1 MTNTSPIQTK
11 RLTLILILGSLAALG
26 PLSIDMY
33 LPAFPDMSRSF
44 GASASSIQLSLTAC
58 MLGMALGQI
67 IVGPLSDVR
76 GRKRPLLLALSAY
89 LLASLACAFAPTI
102 EVLIALRFVQGAAG
116 ASGIVISRAIVRDLF
131 EGPELTKFF
140 AALSL
145 VNGTAPIL
153 APIIG
158 GQILRFGDW
167 RIVFYL
173 LAVLST
179 LMLIAVAFRLPET
192 LPVHHRVE
200 GNLKTTF
207 QTFGRLLSDRTFI
220 GYAFA
225 QAFAMGAMFAYISG
239 SPFVLQNIYGA
250 SPQQFSFL
258 FGLNGIGI
266 ILAAQ
271 TAGRLAGRV
280 DSEKMMR
287 IALTVVA
294 YGRNLS
300 VSCPDVI
307 RFLDSRH
314 DSAVLRR
321 LECRD
326 DFDARFYL
334 GNAELWFD
342 SRKCVRVARFVTDAC
357 RLTRLTACRRDG
369 GRVGVTDGL
378 DHHDAR
384 LLGTA
389 HLYITDC
396 AQKTGIKKAV
406 QQKGCFKKITRSFTP
421 FPQAR
426 HKPVFLPHSG
436 REPGLVCL

>member
-173 LAVLST
+173 LAILST

-207 QTFGRLLSDRTFI
+207 GTFGRLLSDRTFI

-280 DSEKMMR
+280 DSEKMMQ

-294 YGRNLS
+294 AAGICLFLALTLSDSLILVMIPLFFVVSSVGMISTLGFTLAMQNYGSTAGSASALLGLLPMLVGS
-300 VSCPDVI
+300 LVSP
-307 RFLDSRH
+307 L
-314 DSAVLRR
+314 
-321 LECRD
+321 
-326 DFDARFYL
+326 
-334 GNAELWFD
+334 
-342 SRKCVRVARFVTDAC
+342 
-357 RLTRLTACRRDG
+357 
-369 GRVGVTDGL
+369 VGVMGEESALPMGL
-378 DHHDAR
+378 IIMTLDCLA
-384 LLGTA
+384 LLIYT
-389 HLYITDC
+389 LLIVRRK
-396 AQKTGIKKAV
+396 Q
-406 QQKGCFKKITRSFTP
+406 
-421 FPQAR
+421 
-426 HKPVFLPHSG
+426 
-436 REPGLVCL
+436 E

>member
-76 GRKRPLLLALSAY
+76 GRKRPLILALFAY

-167 RIVFYL
+167 RVVFYL
-173 LAVLST
+173 LAILST

-207 QTFGRLLSDRTFI
+207 GTFGRLLSDRTFI

-280 DSEKMMR
+280 DSQKMMR

-294 YGRNLS
+294 LAGICLFLALTLSDSLILVMIPLFFVVSSVGMISTLGFTLAMQNYGSTAGSASALLGLLPMLVGS
-300 VSCPDVI
+300 LVSPLVGVMGE
-307 RFLDSRH
+307 
-314 DSAVLRR
+314 DSALPMGLIIMTLDCLALLVYTLLIVRR
-321 LECRD
+321 
-326 DFDARFYL
+326 
-334 GNAELWFD
+334 
-342 SRKCVRVARFVTDAC
+342 K
-357 RLTRLTACRRDG
+357 
-369 GRVGVTDGL
+369 
-378 DHHDAR
+378 
-384 LLGTA
+384 
-389 HLYITDC
+389 
-396 AQKTGIKKAV
+396 
-406 QQKGCFKKITRSFTP
+406 QQ
-421 FPQAR
+421 
-426 HKPVFLPHSG
+426 
-436 REPGLVCL
+436 

>member
-44 GASASSIQLSLTAC
+44 GASASSIQFSLTAC

-76 GRKRPLLLALSAY
+76 GRKRPLILALFAY

-167 RIVFYL
+167 RVVFYL
-173 LAVLST
+173 LAILST

-207 QTFGRLLSDRTFI
+207 GTFGRLLSDRTFI

-294 YGRNLS
+294 LAGICLFLALTLSDSLILVMIPLFFVVSSVGMISTLGFTLAMQNYGSTAGSASALLGLLPMLVGS
-300 VSCPDVI
+300 LVSP
-307 RFLDSRH
+307 L
-314 DSAVLRR
+314 
-321 LECRD
+321 
-326 DFDARFYL
+326 
-334 GNAELWFD
+334 
-342 SRKCVRVARFVTDAC
+342 
-357 RLTRLTACRRDG
+357 
-369 GRVGVTDGL
+369 VGVMGEESALPMGL
-378 DHHDAR
+378 IIMTLDCLA
-384 LLGTA
+384 LLVYT
-389 HLYITDC
+389 LLIVRRN
-396 AQKTGIKKAV
+396 Q
-406 QQKGCFKKITRSFTP
+406 
-421 FPQAR
+421 
-426 HKPVFLPHSG
+426 
-436 REPGLVCL
+436 

>member
-89 LLASLACAFAPTI
+89 LLVSLACAFAPTI

-294 YGRNLS
+294 MAGICLFLALTLSDSLILVMIPLFFVVSSVGMISTLGFTLAMQNYGSTAGSASALLGLLPMLVGS
-300 VSCPDVI
+300 LVSP
-307 RFLDSRH
+307 L
-314 DSAVLRR
+314 
-321 LECRD
+321 
-326 DFDARFYL
+326 
-334 GNAELWFD
+334 
-342 SRKCVRVARFVTDAC
+342 
-357 RLTRLTACRRDG
+357 
-369 GRVGVTDGL
+369 VGVMGEESALPMGL
-378 DHHDAR
+378 IIMTLDCLA
-384 LLGTA
+384 LLIYT
-389 HLYITDC
+389 LLIVRRK
-396 AQKTGIKKAV
+396 Q
-406 QQKGCFKKITRSFTP
+406 
-421 FPQAR
+421 
-426 HKPVFLPHSG
+426 
-436 REPGLVCL
+436 E

>member
-294 YGRNLS
+294 MAGICLFLALTLSDSLILVMIPLFFVVSSVGMISTLGFTLAMQNYGSTAGSASALLGLLPMLVGS
-300 VSCPDVI
+300 LVSP
-307 RFLDSRH
+307 L
-314 DSAVLRR
+314 
-321 LECRD
+321 
-326 DFDARFYL
+326 
-334 GNAELWFD
+334 
-342 SRKCVRVARFVTDAC
+342 
-357 RLTRLTACRRDG
+357 
-369 GRVGVTDGL
+369 VGVMGEESALPMGL
-378 DHHDAR
+378 IIMTLDCLA
-384 LLGTA
+384 LLVYT
-389 HLYITDC
+389 LLIVRRT
-396 AQKTGIKKAV
+396 Q
-406 QQKGCFKKITRSFTP
+406 
-421 FPQAR
+421 
-426 HKPVFLPHSG
+426 
-436 REPGLVCL
+436 

>member
-67 IVGPLSDVR
+67 SVGPLSDVR

-294 YGRNLS
+294 MAGICLFLALTLSDSLILVMIPLFFVVSSVGMISTLGFTLAMQNYGSTAGSASALLGLLPMLVGS
-300 VSCPDVI
+300 LVSP
-307 RFLDSRH
+307 L
-314 DSAVLRR
+314 
-321 LECRD
+321 
-326 DFDARFYL
+326 
-334 GNAELWFD
+334 
-342 SRKCVRVARFVTDAC
+342 
-357 RLTRLTACRRDG
+357 
-369 GRVGVTDGL
+369 VGVMGEESALPMGL
-378 DHHDAR
+378 IIMTLDCLA
-384 LLGTA
+384 LLVYT
-389 HLYITDC
+389 LLIVRRN
-396 AQKTGIKKAV
+396 Q
-406 QQKGCFKKITRSFTP
+406 
-421 FPQAR
+421 
-426 HKPVFLPHSG
+426 
-436 REPGLVCL
+436 

>member
-207 QTFGRLLSDRTFI
+207 RTFGRLLSDRTFI

-294 YGRNLS
+294 AAGICLFLALTLSDSLILVMIPLFFVVSSVGMISTLGFTLAMQNYGSTAGSASALLGLLPMLVGS
-300 VSCPDVI
+300 LVSP
-307 RFLDSRH
+307 L
-314 DSAVLRR
+314 
-321 LECRD
+321 
-326 DFDARFYL
+326 
-334 GNAELWFD
+334 
-342 SRKCVRVARFVTDAC
+342 
-357 RLTRLTACRRDG
+357 
-369 GRVGVTDGL
+369 VGVMGEESALPMGL
-378 DHHDAR
+378 IIMTLDCLA
-384 LLGTA
+384 LLIYT
-389 HLYITDC
+389 LLIVRRK
-396 AQKTGIKKAV
+396 Q
-406 QQKGCFKKITRSFTP
+406 
-421 FPQAR
+421 
-426 HKPVFLPHSG
+426 
-436 REPGLVCL
+436 E

>member
-1 MTNTSPIQTK
+1 MTNASPIQTK

-207 QTFGRLLSDRTFI
+207 GTFGRLLSDRTFI

-294 YGRNLS
+294 AAGICLFLALTLSDSLILVMIPLFFVVSSVGMISTLGFTLAMQNYGSTAGSASALLGLLPMLVGS
-300 VSCPDVI
+300 LVSP
-307 RFLDSRH
+307 L
-314 DSAVLRR
+314 
-321 LECRD
+321 
-326 DFDARFYL
+326 
-334 GNAELWFD
+334 
-342 SRKCVRVARFVTDAC
+342 
-357 RLTRLTACRRDG
+357 
-369 GRVGVTDGL
+369 VGVMGEESALPMGL
-378 DHHDAR
+378 IIMTLDCLA
-384 LLGTA
+384 LLVYT
-389 HLYITDC
+389 LLIVRR
-396 AQKTGIKKAV
+396 K
-406 QQKGCFKKITRSFTP
+406 QQ
-421 FPQAR
+421 
-426 HKPVFLPHSG
+426 
-436 REPGLVCL
+436 

>member
-58 MLGMALGQI
+58 MLGMAIGQI

-76 GRKRPLLLALSAY
+76 GRKRPLILALFAY

-102 EVLIALRFVQGAAG
+102 EILIALRFVQGAAG

-167 RIVFYL
+167 RVVFYL
-173 LAVLST
+173 LAILST

-294 YGRNLS
+294 LAGICLFLALTLSDSLILVMIPLFFVVSSVGMISTLGFTLAMQNYGSTAGSASALLGLLPMLVGS
-300 VSCPDVI
+300 LVSP
-307 RFLDSRH
+307 L
-314 DSAVLRR
+314 
-321 LECRD
+321 
-326 DFDARFYL
+326 
-334 GNAELWFD
+334 
-342 SRKCVRVARFVTDAC
+342 
-357 RLTRLTACRRDG
+357 
-369 GRVGVTDGL
+369 VGVMGEESALPMGL
-378 DHHDAR
+378 IIMTLDCLA
-384 LLGTA
+384 LLVYT
-389 HLYITDC
+389 LLIVRRN
-396 AQKTGIKKAV
+396 Q
-406 QQKGCFKKITRSFTP
+406 
-421 FPQAR
+421 
-426 HKPVFLPHSG
+426 
-436 REPGLVCL
+436 

>member
-1 MTNTSPIQTK
+1 MTNASPIQTK

-173 LAVLST
+173 LAILST

-207 QTFGRLLSDRTFI
+207 GTFGRLLSDRTFI

-294 YGRNLS
+294 AAGICLFLALTLSDSLILVMIPLFFVVSSVGMISTLGFTLAMQNYGSTAGSASALLGLLPMLVGS
-300 VSCPDVI
+300 LVSP
-307 RFLDSRH
+307 L
-314 DSAVLRR
+314 
-321 LECRD
+321 
-326 DFDARFYL
+326 
-334 GNAELWFD
+334 
-342 SRKCVRVARFVTDAC
+342 
-357 RLTRLTACRRDG
+357 
-369 GRVGVTDGL
+369 VGVMGEESALPMGL
-378 DHHDAR
+378 IIMTLDCLA
-384 LLGTA
+384 LLVYT
-389 HLYITDC
+389 LLIVRR
-396 AQKTGIKKAV
+396 K
-406 QQKGCFKKITRSFTP
+406 QQ
-421 FPQAR
+421 
-426 HKPVFLPHSG
+426 
-436 REPGLVCL
+436 

>member
-1 MTNTSPIQTK
+1 M
-11 RLTLILILGSLAALG
+11 
-26 PLSIDMY
+26 
-33 LPAFPDMSRSF
+33 
-44 GASASSIQLSLTAC
+44 
-58 MLGMALGQI
+58 
-67 IVGPLSDVR
+67 
-76 GRKRPLLLALSAY
+76 
-89 LLASLACAFAPTI
+89 
-102 EVLIALRFVQGAAG
+102 
-116 ASGIVISRAIVRDLF
+116 
-131 EGPELTKFF
+131 
-140 AALSL
+140 
-145 VNGTAPIL
+145 

-173 LAVLST
+173 LAILST

-225 QAFAMGAMFAYISG
+225 QALAMGAMFAYISG

-294 YGRNLS
+294 LAGICLFLALTLS
-300 VSCPDVI
+300 DSLILVMIPLFFVVSSVGMISTLGFTLGDAKL
-307 RFLDSRH
+307 RFD
-314 DSAVLRR
+314 
-321 LECRD
+321 
-326 DFDARFYL
+326 
-334 GNAELWFD
+334 G
-342 SRKCVRVARFVTDAC
+342 RKCFGIAWSVADAC
-357 RLTRLTACRRDG
+357 RLTRLATCWRDG
-369 GRVGVTDGL
+369 GRFGFADGVDY
-378 DHHDAR
+378 HD
-384 LLGTA
+384 
-389 HLYITDC
+389 
-396 AQKTGIKKAV
+396 
-406 QQKGCFKKITRSFTP
+406 P
-421 FPQAR
+421 
-426 HKPVFLPHSG
+426 
-436 REPGLVCL
+436 